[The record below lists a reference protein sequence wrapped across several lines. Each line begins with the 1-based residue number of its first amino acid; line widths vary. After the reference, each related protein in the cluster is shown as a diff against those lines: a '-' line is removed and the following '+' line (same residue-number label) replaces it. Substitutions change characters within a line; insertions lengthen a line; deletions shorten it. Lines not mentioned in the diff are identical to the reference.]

1 MKPAYYSFDVF
12 DTLLTRNVLYP
23 RDIFLLMQERFAQ
36 DAQALPSGLIRSF
49 WGERVWSEF
58 VARRM
63 TRQEDVSFED
73 IYRVLA
79 RRHWLTRTQ
88 QEELMA
94 AELATESAMLV
105 PVNGAIPLVE
115 GARQAKCQII
125 FVSDMYLPSG
135 FISEILARYG
145 LFIPGDRV
153 YVSGEVGKTKGSG
166 SLFRHIL
173 ADLEIAPAG
182 LVHYGDNPHADW
194 YVPTMLGIVLLKG
207 ADVPAVSSGRLSGTA
222 AYFKDLLRARLQ
234 IAGVID
240 V

>member
-1 MKPAYYSFDVF
+1 MG
-12 DTLLTRNVLYP
+12 
-23 RDIFLLMQERFAQ
+23 
-36 DAQALPSGLIRSF
+36 AQALPTRLIRSF

-58 VARRM
+58 IARRK

-79 RRHWLTRTQ
+79 QRHRLTGTHQ
-88 QEELMA
+88 KELMA
-94 AELATESAMLV
+94 AELATESAVLV

-115 GARQAKCQII
+115 NTRRMKCQII

-135 FISEILARYG
+135 FIAEILARYG

-153 YVSGEVGKTKGSG
+153 YVSGEVGKTKGRG

-173 ADLEIAPAG
+173 ADLEIAPTG

-194 YVPTMLGIVLLKG
+194 HVPTMLGISLLKRG
-207 ADVPAVSSGRLSGTA
+207 DVSAASGSRLSSTA
-222 AYFKDLLRARLQ
+222 AYLKDLLRARLQ
-234 IAGVID
+234 MSGVAD